1 MNIHRLTLQIKHPTI
16 DIDCLLEVIN
26 NNLKSIEDKI
36 HKEGKP
42 LPKELRTDLNKIMI
56 IQIIEDYNF
65 EVNSLKR

>member
-1 MNIHRLTLQIKHPTI
+1 MNLTNILTERHPTI
-16 DIDCLLEVIN
+16 DVDCLMQVIHKN
-26 NNLKSIEDKI
+26 IKEIEDKL